1 MDVNLFKRDN
11 VKLIVGLGN
20 PGSAY
25 HGTRHNI
32 GSMAVELLAK
42 KNKLVFKN
50 NRSFKSFYA
59 KGSLGDQAVILA
71 LPQTFMN
78 LSGVAVSSLVKKKNI
93 PLKDILIVCDDVAL
107 PLGQIRCKPQGSS
120 GGHNGVASCIERLGT
135 NAFAR
140 LRLGVGRASEK
151 KDLAEHVLSLF
162 KKEEKPDVAAMLE
175 KASEA
180 LEIWVFEGIEEC
192 MNRYNTKS
200 KG

>member
-1 MDVNLFKRDN
+1 MDVNLFKRDK

-32 GSMAVELLAK
+32 GAMAIELLAK

-59 KGSLGDQAVILA
+59 KGSIGDQAVLLA

-78 LSGVAVSSLVKKKNI
+78 LSGVAVLSLVKEKNI
-93 PLKDILIVCDDVAL
+93 PLENILIVCDDVAL
-107 PLGQIRCKPQGSS
+107 RLGQIKCKPQGSS

-135 NAFAR
+135 DVFAR

-151 KDLAEHVLSLF
+151 KDLADHVLSIF
-162 KKEEKPDVAAMLE
+162 KKEEKSDVVAMLE
-175 KASEA
+175 KAIEA
-180 LEIWVFEGIEEC
+180 LEIWVSSGVEEC
-192 MNRYNTKS
+192 MNRYNTKN
-200 KG
+200 KV